1 MENLSHS
8 RLPNKGLP
16 SLPKKACNGNT
27 FNSGKANTY
36 DDVFGGPPRFG
47 ASALS
52 PRLEDYGEIFGGFN
66 APRGSSIPVLDLPL
80 VHEDEVFS
88 DVRSSGFD
96 YGEVFGGFDSLDF
109 ASSYEELVMDQSK
122 GGDGDSSEEAWTP
135 VETESPLE
143 GSDHS
148 GKSPCLSNGD
158 SLESIDGS
166 MEFSVSYNKACQSE
180 IGMSN
185 GVTHVTESIP
195 GYTFAVDKTT
205 RLPKEYE
212 NPCLK
217 VTDDSTLDNTGRMMK
232 GRHLRKTKTL
242 HSANG
247 NTGGQ
252 TFEDDVTKRKMYSR
266 NSSFP
271 NSMFVTVSEVSLR
284 TQPSELPPPS
294 RPPPLLD
301 ARTEDACR
309 FTSNSGTNAT
319 EGPAFASS
327 PPFFDVEIDASS
339 AAAVSAAAI
348 KEAMEKAQAKIK
360 SAKESMERK
369 RESVKNNLKS
379 GSKNGRKDKEGTL
392 NKNVDGSDGIKEEI
406 ACGVRAQGDNGMNFY
421 VRDERHK
428 VIKSTQEVPGS
439 IEVDKIFNVVRKSSE
454 EKPEK
459 KSLSPQ
465 QLNEIDEND
474 EWKEATQFFELVR
487 LDKSRASFEYENSE
501 DILLHNTKFL
511 HEDGQKEKW
520 STVRNSEKQPERKL
534 KAVGENQTAEK
545 LEKKSETAKVV
556 CEHKDKYGKSRT
568 SIEAPRQKKHEKK
581 VKIVKD
587 FHEEEGE
594 KKSKIAPQPVGAEK
608 KATSIDQSENTGTW
622 KRFVKKTKSQLKQ
635 EMDSGKLEKIQV
647 AFVEEDRKMVAA
659 LKDTEKRPQV
669 VGTVDILF
677 DEEYVKSGMVR
688 RNLEFVE
695 SLSRDAYVAE
705 LLIQEQRVN
714 RAGEAGS
721 SIAQTDV
728 EKTKDVSQLGS
739 DLRNHNKK
747 FAYELEGRG
756 NHITQ
761 TQTIL
766 NQEENRDKSSSN
778 ETMRESVEGGKKVE
792 LTESSMLEGKRSTP
806 KAAQQ
811 VNDRNARRKDR
822 NLNEFSRLEEK
833 ESERIRRERE
843 LENERLRKIEE
854 EREREREREK
864 DRMAVDRLNAEVR
877 DRAERLAV
885 ERVTAE
891 ARQRA
896 LAEARERL
904 EKACAEAKEKS
915 FGEKASVEARL
926 RAERAAVERA
936 TAEARERAAEKA
948 AFEARERMERSVSDK
963 FSTSSRNSGMRPSS
977 SFSDVHD
984 HQFQTT
990 GSLGAQRFHS
1000 AYGAS
1005 YYGEKSEGVDG
1016 ESAQRC
1022 KARLERHRRTAERAA
1037 KALAEKNMRDL
1048 IAQREQAERNRLAE
1062 TLDADVKRWSSGKE
1076 GNLRALL
1083 STLQY
1088 ILGPDSGWQPIPLTE
1103 VITAPAVKK
1112 AYRKATL
1119 CVHPDK
1125 LQQRGASIQ
1134 QKYICEKVFDL
1145 LKEAWNKFNS
1155 EER

>member
-1 MENLSHS
+1 
-8 RLPNKGLP
+8 
-16 SLPKKACNGNT
+16 
-27 FNSGKANTY
+27 
-36 DDVFGGPPRFG
+36 
-47 ASALS
+47 
-52 PRLEDYGEIFGGFN
+52 
-66 APRGSSIPVLDLPL
+66 
-80 VHEDEVFS
+80 
-88 DVRSSGFD
+88 
-96 YGEVFGGFDSLDF
+96 
-109 ASSYEELVMDQSK
+109 
-122 GGDGDSSEEAWTP
+122 
-135 VETESPLE
+135 
-143 GSDHS
+143 
-148 GKSPCLSNGD
+148 
-158 SLESIDGS
+158 
-166 MEFSVSYNKACQSE
+166 
-180 IGMSN
+180 MSN

-556 CEHKDKYGKSRT
+556 CEHKDKYGKSGT

-608 KATSIDQSENTGTW
+608 KATSIDQSEKYGNLEKVRQENKISAEQAMKKKENNSQLKEASRSVQNQKCTNGSHGREVCEKTQEEVFELKENDRKLRKALEEEEFEKRIKEVLEQEEKEKRLKEVLEQEESEKKKKEAHEREDNERRLNEARELVKDERRQNVALKYAEEERRMEEAFDHAEERKLKDAPEQDEMEKRQLQALEREEKE
-622 KRFVKKTKSQLKQ
+622 KRFKEALQREENERAVKEAREREETEKRLEMAHEEEIEKCLKEAYGKVSLEEECGQEDSSRILKESPGGEESEMRLKEAFKEEINEKTKKACNLEETEKQLKDTAQSEELKTTNQEQQPTENDKNRKMCKEEEGTNLQREVEYLGVSDEAYDPSDDEDLQTTESARKQ

-977 SFSDVHD
+977 SFSV
-984 HQFQTT
+984 
-990 GSLGAQRFHS
+990 SI
-1000 AYGAS
+1000 
-1005 YYGEKSEGVDG
+1005 
-1016 ESAQRC
+1016 
-1022 KARLERHRRTAERAA
+1022 
-1037 KALAEKNMRDL
+1037 N
-1048 IAQREQAERNRLAE
+1048 
-1062 TLDADVKRWSSGKE
+1062 
-1076 GNLRALL
+1076 
-1083 STLQY
+1083 
-1088 ILGPDSGWQPIPLTE
+1088 
-1103 VITAPAVKK
+1103 IT
-1112 AYRKATL
+1112 
-1119 CVHPDK
+1119 
-1125 LQQRGASIQ
+1125 
-1134 QKYICEKVFDL
+1134 
-1145 LKEAWNKFNS
+1145 
-1155 EER
+1155 